1 MSRTRIY
8 MTWIRAH
15 YDRVAVLAAALFL
28 LCSALLIMRSV
39 LQFGEN
45 FSALQVSPPPKPA
58 LPPPKA
64 VEMEQAAER
73 LRQPAQWTFSGRS
86 GLFVPEKHFIDANG
100 LPTTLQTTEVHPPVP
115 NEWLEE
121 FGLPI
126 ADGDVLAQDPDKD
139 GFSNLEEWQNHTKP
153 TDKDS
158 HPAFIAKLKMK
169 SFVQE
174 PFRLVFASWVDDT
187 FAINTN
193 DLKEP
198 TQFLRL
204 GDSIRG
210 TKFQLLKFT
219 EKHEANKYGTKIDV
233 SELTL
238 ENRETRERVN
248 LVKEKIMISPESV
261 AKFVYAWSGRREFAV
276 KKDQEFSLKPE
287 EQIKYRLVDVQP
299 AKAVIVNT
307 QKPNEPIEVGLLIP

>member
-1 MSRTRIY
+1 

-45 FSALQVSPPPKPA
+45 FSALQMPPPPKPA
-58 LPPPKA
+58 VSPPKA
-64 VEMEQAAER
+64 VEVEHATER
-73 LRQPAQWTFSGRS
+73 FRQPAQWTFNGRS
-86 GLFVPEKHFIDANG
+86 GLFVPEKHFIDASG
-100 LPTTLQTTEVHPPVP
+100 LPATLQTTEVHPPVP

-126 ADGDVLAQDPDKD
+126 ADGDVLSQDPDAD
-139 GFSNLEEWQNHTKP
+139 GFSNLEEWQSHTKP
-153 TDKDS
+153 TDKNS
-158 HPAFIAKLKMK
+158 HPAFIAKLKMA

-210 TKFQLLKFT
+210 TKFKLVKFT
-219 EKHEANKYGTKIDV
+219 EKYQPDKYGTDIDF

-238 ENRETRERVN
+238 EHEETKQR
-248 LVKEKIMISPESV
+248 LTLTKEKVATSPESV
-261 AKFVYAWSGRREFAV
+261 ATFIYSWSERREFQV
-276 KKDQEFSLKPE
+276 RKDQDFSLNPE
-287 EQIKYRLVDVQP
+287 EQTKYKLIDVQS

-307 QKPNEPIEVGLLIP
+307 QKPGEPIEIGSITP